1 MHIQKKNIC
10 RMTQVVV
17 FIEHFKSRLNDF
29 KAITK
34 MGLSLSVVFS
44 CISGYLLAAENINI
58 SIILLLALGG
68 YCMVGASNVFNQII
82 ERELDGLMQRT
93 KSRPIPMKKI
103 SIVNSFII
111 AVLLTLAGLTI
122 LYSINER
129 TAMFA
134 AVSIFIYTSVY
145 TPLKQIT
152 PLSVFAGAIPGA
164 IPFMLGWVACTGE
177 FGIEP
182 GVLFMIQ
189 FFWQFP
195 HFWSIAWFLDDD
207 YKKAGFKMLPTG
219 EKDKGTALQI
229 IAYITWTILICIAPA
244 IFNTGRLTISNYAAV
259 IIVIIGMIFLYY
271 GFRLFKNQSSKE
283 ARKLMLVS
291 ILFLTSIQLIYVID
305 KFI

>member
-1 MHIQKKNIC
+1 
-10 RMTQVVV
+10 MTQVVAFV
-17 FIEHFKSRLNDF
+17 EHFKSRLNDF

-44 CISGYLLAAENINI
+44 CISGYLLAAEDINI

-111 AVLLTLAGLTI
+111 AVLLTLTGLTI
-122 LYSINER
+122 LYLINER

-219 EKDKGTALQI
+219 KKDKGTALQI

-244 IFNTGRLTISNYAAV
+244 IFNTGRLNISNYAAV
-259 IIVIIGMIFLYY
+259 LIVIIGMIFLYY

>member
-10 RMTQVVV
+10 RMTQVVAFV
-17 FIEHFKSRLNDF
+17 EHFKSRLNDF

-44 CISGYLLAAENINI
+44 CISGYLLAAEDINI

-103 SIVNSFII
+103 SLVNSFII

-219 EKDKGTALQI
+219 KKDKGTALQI

-244 IFNTGRLTISNYAAV
+244 IFNTGRLNISNYAAV
-259 IIVIIGMIFLYY
+259 LIVIIGMVFLYY

>member
-1 MHIQKKNIC
+1 MI
-10 RMTQVVV
+10 QVVA
-17 FIEHFKSRLNDF
+17 FAEHFKSRLNDF

-82 ERELDGLMQRT
+82 ERELDGLMERT

-219 EKDKGTALQI
+219 EKDKGTAVQI
-229 IAYITWTILICIAPA
+229 IAYIIWTILICIAPA

-259 IIVIIGMIFLYY
+259 LIVIIGMIFLYY

>member
-1 MHIQKKNIC
+1 
-10 RMTQVVV
+10 MTQVVAFV
-17 FIEHFKSRLNDF
+17 EHFKSRLNDF

-219 EKDKGTALQI
+219 EKDKGTAVQI

-244 IFNTGRLTISNYAAV
+244 IFNTGRLNISNYAAV

-291 ILFLTSIQLIYVID
+291 ILFLTSIQLIYIID

>member
-1 MHIQKKNIC
+1 
-10 RMTQVVV
+10 MTQVVV
-17 FIEHFKSRLNDF
+17 FVENFKSRLNDF

-44 CISGYLLAAENINI
+44 CISGYLLAAENIDI

-219 EKDKGTALQI
+219 KKDKGTALQI

-244 IFNTGRLTISNYAAV
+244 IFNTGRLNISNYAAV
-259 IIVIIGMIFLYY
+259 LIVIIGMIFLYY

>member
-1 MHIQKKNIC
+1 
-10 RMTQVVV
+10 MTQVVAFV
-17 FIEHFKSRLNDF
+17 KHFKSRLNDF

-111 AVLLTLAGLTI
+111 AVLLTFGGLTI
-122 LYSINER
+122 LYSINET

-219 EKDKGTALQI
+219 EKDKGTAVQI

-244 IFNTGRLTISNYAAV
+244 IFNTGRLNISNYAAV

>member
-1 MHIQKKNIC
+1 
-10 RMTQVVV
+10 MTQVVAFV
-17 FIEHFKSRLNDF
+17 EHFKSRLNDF

-103 SIVNSFII
+103 SLVNSFII

-219 EKDKGTALQI
+219 KKDKGTALQI

-244 IFNTGRLTISNYAAV
+244 IFNTGRLNISNYAAV
-259 IIVIIGMIFLYY
+259 LIVIIGMIFLYY

>member
-10 RMTQVVV
+10 RMTQVVAFV
-17 FIEHFKSRLNDF
+17 EHFKSRLNDF

-44 CISGYLLAAENINI
+44 CISGYLLAAEDINI

-111 AVLLTLAGLTI
+111 GVLLTLAGLTI

-219 EKDKGTALQI
+219 KKDKGTALQI

-244 IFNTGRLTISNYAAV
+244 IFNTGRLNISNYAAV
-259 IIVIIGMIFLYY
+259 LIVIIGMIFLYY

>member
-1 MHIQKKNIC
+1 
-10 RMTQVVV
+10 MTQVVAFV
-17 FIEHFKSRLNDF
+17 EHFKSRLNDF

-44 CISGYLLAAENINI
+44 CISGYLLAAEDINI

-219 EKDKGTALQI
+219 KKDKGTALQI

-244 IFNTGRLTISNYAAV
+244 IFNTGRLKISNYAAV
-259 IIVIIGMIFLYY
+259 LIVIIGMIFLYY

>member
-1 MHIQKKNIC
+1 
-10 RMTQVVV
+10 MTQVVAFV
-17 FIEHFKSRLNDF
+17 EHFKSRLNDF

-44 CISGYLLAAENINI
+44 CISGYLLAAEDINI

-111 AVLLTLAGLTI
+111 GVLLTLAGLTI

-152 PLSVFAGAIPGA
+152 PLSVFAGAVPGA
-164 IPFMLGWVACTGE
+164 IPFMLGWVAYTGE

-182 GVLFMIQ
+182 GILFMIQ

-195 HFWSIAWFLDDD
+195 HFWAIAWFLDDD

-229 IAYITWTILICIAPA
+229 IAYIIWTILICIAPA
-244 IFNTGRLTISNYAAV
+244 IFNTGRLTISNYAA
-259 IIVIIGMIFLYY
+259 ILIVIIGMIFLYF
-271 GFRLFKNQSSKE
+271 GFRLFKNQTSKE
-283 ARKLMLVS
+283 ARKLMLFS

>member
-1 MHIQKKNIC
+1 MA
-10 RMTQVVV
+10 QVILFV
-17 FIEHFKSRLNDF
+17 EHFKSRLNDF

-44 CISGYLLAAENINI
+44 CISGYLLATNNINVT
-58 SIILLLALGG
+58 IILLLSLGG
-68 YCMVGASNVFNQII
+68 YCMVGASNIFNQII
-82 ERELDGLMQRT
+82 ERNLDSLMERT

-103 SIVNSFII
+103 SVVNSFLIG
-111 AVLLTLAGLTI
+111 VFLTLTGLII
-122 LYSINER
+122 LYNINES

-134 AVSIFIYTSVY
+134 AISIFIYTSVY

-164 IPFMLGWVACTGE
+164 IPFMLGWVAHTGE

-182 GVLFMIQ
+182 GVLFMMQ

-195 HFWSIAWFLDDD
+195 HFWAIAWFLDDD
-207 YKKAGFKMLPTG
+207 YRKAGFKMLPTG
-219 EKDKGTALQI
+219 SRDKGTALQI
-229 IAYITWTILICIAPA
+229 IAYIVWTILVCIAPA
-244 IFNTGRLTISNYAAV
+244 IFNIGRLSISNYAAV
-259 IIVIIGMIFLYY
+259 LIVIIGIVFLYY
-271 GFRLFKNQSSKE
+271 GFRLFKNLETKE

-291 ILFLTSIQLIYVID
+291 ILFLTSVQLIYVID

>member
-1 MHIQKKNIC
+1 
-10 RMTQVVV
+10 MTQVVAFV
-17 FIEHFKSRLNDF
+17 EHFKSRLNDF

-44 CISGYLLAAENINI
+44 CISGYLLAAEDINI

-111 AVLLTLAGLTI
+111 AVLLSLAGLTI

-219 EKDKGTALQI
+219 KKDKGTALQI

-244 IFNTGRLTISNYAAV
+244 IFNTGRLNISNYAAV
-259 IIVIIGMIFLYY
+259 LIVIIGMIFLYY

>member
-1 MHIQKKNIC
+1 
-10 RMTQVVV
+10 MTQVVAFV
-17 FIEHFKSRLNDF
+17 EHFKSRLNDF

-44 CISGYLLAAENINI
+44 CISGYLLAAEDINI

-111 AVLLTLAGLTI
+111 GVLLTLVGLTI

-129 TAMFA
+129 TARFA

-219 EKDKGTALQI
+219 KKDKGTALQI

-244 IFNTGRLTISNYAAV
+244 IFNTGRLNISNYAAV
-259 IIVIIGMIFLYY
+259 LIVIIGVIFLYY

>member
-1 MHIQKKNIC
+1 
-10 RMTQVVV
+10 MTQVVV
-17 FIEHFKSRLNDF
+17 FVENFKSRLNDF

-44 CISGYLLAAENINI
+44 CISGYLLAAENIDI

-219 EKDKGTALQI
+219 EKDKGTAVQI

>member
-1 MHIQKKNIC
+1 
-10 RMTQVVV
+10 MTQAIV
-17 FIEHFKSRLNDF
+17 FVEHFKSRLNDF

-44 CISGYLLAAENINI
+44 CISGYLLAADNINI
-58 SIILLLALGG
+58 SIILLLASGG

-82 ERELDGLMQRT
+82 ERELDGLMERT

-103 SIVNSFII
+103 SVVNSFII
-111 AVLLTLAGLTI
+111 GVLLTLTGLTI
-122 LYSINER
+122 LYLINER

-152 PLSVFAGAIPGA
+152 PLSVFAGAVPGA
-164 IPFMLGWVACTGE
+164 IPFMLGWVAYTGE

-182 GVLFMIQ
+182 GILFMIQ

-195 HFWSIAWFLDDD
+195 HFWAIAWFLDDD

-229 IAYITWTILICIAPA
+229 IAYIIWTILICIAPA
-244 IFNTGRLTISNYAAV
+244 IFNTGRLTISNYAA
-259 IIVIIGMIFLYY
+259 ILIVIIGMIFLYF
-271 GFRLFKNQSSKE
+271 GFRLFKNQTSKE
-283 ARKLMLVS
+283 ARKLMLFS

>member
-1 MHIQKKNIC
+1 MA
-10 RMTQVVV
+10 QVILFV
-17 FIEHFKSRLNDF
+17 EHFKSRLNDF

-44 CISGYLLAAENINI
+44 CISGYLLATNNINVT
-58 SIILLLALGG
+58 IILLLSLGG
-68 YCMVGASNVFNQII
+68 YCMVGASNIFNQII
-82 ERELDGLMQRT
+82 ERNLDSLMERT

-103 SIVNSFII
+103 SVVNSFLIG
-111 AVLLTLAGLTI
+111 VFLTLTGLII
-122 LYSINER
+122 LYYINES

-134 AVSIFIYTSVY
+134 AISIFIYTSVY

-164 IPFMLGWVACTGE
+164 IPFMLGWVAHTGE

-182 GVLFMIQ
+182 GVLFMMQ

-195 HFWSIAWFLDDD
+195 HFWAIAWFLDDD
-207 YKKAGFKMLPTG
+207 YRKAGFKMLPTG
-219 EKDKGTALQI
+219 SRDKGTALQI
-229 IAYITWTILICIAPA
+229 IAYIVWTILVCIAPA
-244 IFNTGRLTISNYAAV
+244 IFNIGRLSISNYAAV
-259 IIVIIGMIFLYY
+259 LIVIIGIVFLYY
-271 GFRLFKNQSSKE
+271 GFRLFKNLETKE

-291 ILFLTSIQLIYVID
+291 ILFLTSVQLIYVID

>member
-1 MHIQKKNIC
+1 
-10 RMTQVVV
+10 MTQVVAFV
-17 FIEHFKSRLNDF
+17 EHFKSRLNDF

-111 AVLLTLAGLTI
+111 GVFLTLAGLTI

-229 IAYITWTILICIAPA
+229 IAYIIWTILICIAPA

-259 IIVIIGMIFLYY
+259 LIVVIGMIFLYY

>member
-1 MHIQKKNIC
+1 
-10 RMTQVVV
+10 MTQVVAFV
-17 FIEHFKSRLNDF
+17 KHFKSRLNDF

-82 ERELDGLMQRT
+82 ERELDGLMERT

-219 EKDKGTALQI
+219 EKDKGTAVQI

>member
-1 MHIQKKNIC
+1 
-10 RMTQVVV
+10 MTQVVALV
-17 FIEHFKSRLNDF
+17 EHFKSRFNDF

-44 CISGYLLAAENINI
+44 CISGYLIAAENIDI

-103 SIVNSFII
+103 SLVNSFII

-219 EKDKGTALQI
+219 DKDKGTALQI
-229 IAYITWTILICIAPA
+229 IAYIIWTILICIAPA

-259 IIVIIGMIFLYY
+259 LIVIIGMIFLYY

-283 ARKLMLVS
+283 AKKLMLVS
-291 ILFLTSIQLIYVID
+291 ILFLTSIQLIYIID

>member
-1 MHIQKKNIC
+1 MI
-10 RMTQVVV
+10 QVVAFV
-17 FIEHFKSRLNDF
+17 EHFKSRLNDF

-111 AVLLTLAGLTI
+111 GVLLTLAGLTI

-229 IAYITWTILICIAPA
+229 IAYIIWTILICIAPA

-259 IIVIIGMIFLYY
+259 LIVVIGMIFLYY

>member
-1 MHIQKKNIC
+1 
-10 RMTQVVV
+10 MTQVVAFV
-17 FIEHFKSRLNDF
+17 EHFKSRLNDF

-44 CISGYLLAAENINI
+44 CISGYLLAAEDINI

-134 AVSIFIYTSVY
+134 AISIFIYTSVY

-219 EKDKGTALQI
+219 KKDKGTALQI

-244 IFNTGRLTISNYAAV
+244 IFNTGRLNISNYAAV
-259 IIVIIGMIFLYY
+259 LIVIIGMFFLYY

>member
-1 MHIQKKNIC
+1 
-10 RMTQVVV
+10 MTQAIIFVK
-17 FIEHFKSRLNDF
+17 HFKSRLNDF

-58 SIILLLALGG
+58 IIILLLALGG

-82 ERELDGLMQRT
+82 EIDLDSLMQRT

-103 SIVNSFII
+103 SVLNSFVIG
-111 AVLLTLAGLTI
+111 VLLTLVGLTI

-152 PLSVFAGAIPGA
+152 PLSVFAGAVPGA

-195 HFWSIAWFLDDD
+195 HFWAIAWFLDDD

-229 IAYITWTILICIAPA
+229 IAYIIWTILICIAPA
-244 IFNTGRLTISNYAAV
+244 IFNIGRLTISNYAAV
-259 IIVIIGMIFLYY
+259 LIIIIGLIFLYY

-291 ILFLTSIQLIYVID
+291 ILFLTSVQLIYVID

>member
-1 MHIQKKNIC
+1 MI
-10 RMTQVVV
+10 QVVA
-17 FIEHFKSRLNDF
+17 FAEHFKSRLNDF

-44 CISGYLLAAENINI
+44 CISGYLLAAENIDI

-134 AVSIFIYTSVY
+134 AISIFIYTSVY

-219 EKDKGTALQI
+219 EKDKGTAVQI
-229 IAYITWTILICIAPA
+229 IAYIIWTILICIAPA

-259 IIVIIGMIFLYY
+259 LIVIIGMIFLYY

-305 KFI
+305 KFL

>member
-1 MHIQKKNIC
+1 
-10 RMTQVVV
+10 MTQVVV
-17 FIEHFKSRLNDF
+17 FVEHFKSRLNDF

-44 CISGYLLAAENINI
+44 CISGYLLAAEDINI

-219 EKDKGTALQI
+219 KKDKGTALQI

-244 IFNTGRLTISNYAAV
+244 IFNTGRLNISNYAAV
-259 IIVIIGMIFLYY
+259 LIVIIGMIFLYY

>member
-1 MHIQKKNIC
+1 
-10 RMTQVVV
+10 MTQVVAFV
-17 FIEHFKSRLNDF
+17 EHFKSRLNDF

-111 AVLLTLAGLTI
+111 AVFLTLAGLTI

-259 IIVIIGMIFLYY
+259 LIVIIGMIFLYY

>member
-1 MHIQKKNIC
+1 
-10 RMTQVVV
+10 MTQAVAFV
-17 FIEHFKSRLNDF
+17 EHFKSRLNDF

-44 CISGYLLAAENINI
+44 CISGYLLAAEDINI

-219 EKDKGTALQI
+219 EKDKGTAVQI
-229 IAYITWTILICIAPA
+229 IAYIIWTILICIAPA

-259 IIVIIGMIFLYY
+259 LIVIIGMIFLYY

-305 KFI
+305 KFL

>member
-1 MHIQKKNIC
+1 MAQVIQF
-10 RMTQVVV
+10 V
-17 FIEHFKSRLNDF
+17 EHFKSRLNDF

-34 MGLSLSVVFS
+34 MGLSISVVFS
-44 CISGYLLAAENINI
+44 CISGYLLATNNINAR
-58 SIILLLALGG
+58 IILLLSLGG
-68 YCMVGASNVFNQII
+68 YCMVGASNIFNQII
-82 ERELDGLMQRT
+82 ERNLDSLMERT

-103 SIVNSFII
+103 SVFNSFLIG
-111 AVLLTLAGLTI
+111 VFLTLTGLII
-122 LYSINER
+122 LYNINES

-134 AVSIFIYTSVY
+134 AISIFIYTSVY

-164 IPFMLGWVACTGE
+164 IPFMLGWVAHTGE

-195 HFWSIAWFLDDD
+195 HFWAIAWFLDDD
-207 YKKAGFKMLPTG
+207 YRKAGFKMLPTG
-219 EKDKGTALQI
+219 SRDKGTALQI
-229 IAYITWTILICIAPA
+229 IAYIVWTILVCIAPA
-244 IFNTGRLTISNYAAV
+244 IFNIGRLSISNYAAV
-259 IIVIIGMIFLYY
+259 LIVIIGIVFLYY
-271 GFRLFKNQSSKE
+271 GFRLFKNLETKE

-291 ILFLTSIQLIYVID
+291 ILFLTSVQLIYVID

>member
-1 MHIQKKNIC
+1 
-10 RMTQVVV
+10 MTQVVAFV
-17 FIEHFKSRLNDF
+17 EHFKSRLNDF

-44 CISGYLLAAENINI
+44 CISGYLLAAEDINI

-93 KSRPIPMKKI
+93 KSRPIPTKKI
-103 SIVNSFII
+103 SRVNSFII
-111 AVLLTLAGLTI
+111 GVLLTLAGLTI

-219 EKDKGTALQI
+219 KKDKGTALQI

-244 IFNTGRLTISNYAAV
+244 IFNTGRLNISNYAAV
-259 IIVIIGMIFLYY
+259 LIVIIGMIFLYY